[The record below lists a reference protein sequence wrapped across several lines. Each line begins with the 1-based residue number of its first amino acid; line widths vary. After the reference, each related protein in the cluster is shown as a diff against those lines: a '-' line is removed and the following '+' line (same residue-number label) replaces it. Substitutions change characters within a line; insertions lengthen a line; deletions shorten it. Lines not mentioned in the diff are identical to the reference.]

1 MSMSRQPRTDKL
13 AETLFARA
21 CDVAGASSNKS
32 LDDQYGWDFLL
43 QLPSPGQEGPPDLS
57 AAGLTALVQIKST
70 VGAKHSV
77 TLKVSNAL
85 RMAQEATPCFI
96 VAMAFDKGAAEPH
109 TVWVLHI
116 WKDEIFR
123 ALEAARRAHLKG
135 SPLNQAR
142 LSLPMTDAQRCD
154 PLKIVERIES
164 ELSAFGSG
172 YAAAKAAIYETVGY
186 EGGRGGGTITFR
198 VESNDEVIDHL
209 LGRIPDLEAI
219 WVDMREER
227 FGLPGPVLI
236 PNEPGRF
243 SFEAKPHEPCQ
254 LMVSRD
260 GEEMVFDGSVYVP
273 GVPDIPPELFKVRF
287 QSEFLEVVWRQVGPT
302 EVNASFGGSKQYA
315 ITSCLQLITLISWLQ
330 VGEVELA
337 IWVQH
342 REFTRGPLVLSEG
355 NFDDAEWERV
365 RDALAGILSIL
376 PKERW
381 PKDATFRLKDLWT
394 GGEAL
399 ARFATRVSTDGFEL
413 GIPEAPPQL
422 LELLVNVEHHI
433 APVLLQLGGVT
444 IFAFIAAPVVGHAAV
459 DGDAK
464 IRMGPPRI
472 LHRGV
477 LSGGAGENWEYLKQA
492 YGAFREK
499 HAGPTTLQVL
509 LPDSHEAGDDL
520 VGIIANSASS

>member
-1 MSMSRQPRTDKL
+1 MHRQPRTDKL

-43 QLPSPGQEGPPDLS
+43 QLPSPSQEGPPDLG
-57 AAGLTALVQIKST
+57 AAGLTALVQVKST
-70 VGAKHSV
+70 VGARQSV

-85 RMAQEATPCFI
+85 RLAQEATPCFI

-109 TVWVLHI
+109 TVWVLHV

-123 ALEAARRAHLKG
+123 ALEAARRTHLKG
-135 SPLNQAR
+135 APLNQAR
-142 LSLPMTDAQRCD
+142 LSLPLTDAQRCD
-154 PLKIVERIES
+154 PLKIVERVES
-164 ELSAFGSG
+164 ELSAIGSG
-172 YAAAKAAIYETVGY
+172 YAAAKATIYGNVGY

-198 VESNDEVIDHL
+198 AESGDEIIDHL
-209 LGRIPDLEAI
+209 LGRIPDLEAV
-219 WVDMREER
+219 WVDMREKR

-243 SFEAKPHEPCQ
+243 SFEARPHEPCQ
-254 LMVSRD
+254 LIVAQD
-260 GEEMVFDGSVYVP
+260 GEEMIFDGSVYIP

-287 QSEFLEVVWRQVGPT
+287 QSEFLEVVWRQVGPA

-315 ITSCLQLITLISWLQ
+315 ITSCLQLVTLISWLQ
-330 VGEVELA
+330 RGEVELA
-337 IWVQH
+337 IWVQN
-342 REFTRGPLVLSEG
+342 REFTRGPLVLDEASFG
-355 NFDDAEWERV
+355 DAEWERV

-381 PKDATFRLKDLWT
+381 PKAATFRLKDLRA
-394 GGEAL
+394 GGQAL
-399 ARFATRVSTDGFEL
+399 ARFAARVSPDGFVL

-422 LELLVNVEHHI
+422 LDLLINVEHHV
-433 APVLLQLGGVT
+433 APVLLQLGSVT
-444 IFAFIAAPVVGHAAV
+444 IFAFIAAPVVGHDAV
-459 DGDAK
+459 DGEAK

-477 LSGGAGENWEYLKQA
+477 LSGEVGENWEYLKKA
-492 YGAFREK
+492 YDAFREK
-499 HAGPTTLQVL
+499 HVVPTTLQVL

-520 VGIIANSASS
+520 VEIIVNSASSQG